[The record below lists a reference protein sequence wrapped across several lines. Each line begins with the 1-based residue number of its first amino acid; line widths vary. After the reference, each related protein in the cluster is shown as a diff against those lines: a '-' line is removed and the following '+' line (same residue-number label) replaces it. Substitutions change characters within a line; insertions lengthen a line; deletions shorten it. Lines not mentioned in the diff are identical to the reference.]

1 VDSAKDIRN
10 SIGNGTLT
18 IKNNGTTVGTFTA
31 NQSTDEEVDIT
42 IPTNVAFTNAPNTF
56 TDANDFTGGSITVPS
71 TFDVKNP
78 PVTCTQDAVNICDLM
93 AVFDSLNRRMK
104 ALEDDVTALKKAF
117 KPTTISQF
125 VVNNKTKNSIRVQ
138 VTASNPVFDISGY
151 EFCCL
156 DCGDGTTP
164 VCATSTSNQYT
175 FNGLTPYTDYNFTV
189 KAMTFADTVESSV
202 SGKTKAETPS
212 AISSVTALP
221 IPRAGFSV
229 DLSEID
235 LKGMPSGTVK
245 VAYKLATA
253 SNYGNETTANIDALT
268 STYSKTVASL
278 ASNTQY
284 NVRIIVSNGDADTTF
299 IKTVTTGDA
308 VTLAITRVF
317 PGMGNLNNC
326 KVSSSSF
333 QTHVLLKATPSSG
346 NSEDYTYTWNTPSG
360 LSVVETGKDS
370 SYYMVVSS
378 LGSKSKASTYTVTCT
393 ATTKSSP
400 NVSLDPVTHTI
411 TFKKTNN
418 TDNQIE
424 DFPEF
429 STNIDGKTVT
439 LYSPSGSDLF
449 TEWVSWT
456 TDTVPEH
463 VGSSPSHT
471 YDSFGTYAISAYSED
486 GCRTNTSVTVAPT
499 VNVTSDHGSDIGFC
513 GASEVQVTYTAEVE
527 TGVDVDSY
535 SWTVDGTPV
544 SSTQTTCTVTY
555 TTTGTHTVSCTAA
568 IGTLNVVGQTN
579 TTVTSGTYP
588 SFTFCVS
595 GNNIELRSAANVVS
609 PSYLDWGD
617 GHIDPNPMYVPNYYI
632 SSNTYTKDSIY
643 TITLTNNYG
652 CKTTKTAIIG
662 KISPRPCSVVSPHTD
677 YTGGGFNGADDG
689 KETVVEGKVTSV
701 TDYDGNIYPVV
712 EIGSQC
718 WLAENMRCMH
728 SPSHDDGTSIL
739 NPDNLS
745 GNHASGRKG
754 SQAAQWYE
762 NNSAYASKGYGLL
775 YNWCAAVDTFNAAAG
790 ATIHTEAGPW
800 WGCNFEGNRRG
811 ICPKGWHVPTVDE
824 WTQMESFVNG
834 SEVDHSNANDYVG
847 TEAGKLSTSCEW
859 SGTHSDPSYP
869 NSYSDE
875 NRNESGFGAIPAGYT
890 QYSSGY
896 NFGGTGSF
904 ACFWTATKYASDNS
918 FRYIRKISKDSVGVQ
933 NPWPQMT
940 QQYSVRCVRDSE

>member
-1 VDSAKDIRN
+1 
-10 SIGNGTLT
+10 
-18 IKNNGTTVGTFTA
+18 
-31 NQSTDEEVDIT
+31 
-42 IPTNVAFTNAPNTF
+42 
-56 TDANDFTGGSITVPS
+56 
-71 TFDVKNP
+71 
-78 PVTCTQDAVNICDLM
+78 M
-93 AVFDSLNRRMK
+93 
-104 ALEDDVTALKKAF
+104 
-117 KPTTISQF
+117 
-125 VVNNKTKNSIRVQ
+125 
-138 VTASNPVFDISGY
+138 TASNPVFDISGY

-221 IPRAGFSV
+221 VPQAGFTV

-235 LKGMPSGTVK
+235 LKGVENGTVK

-284 NVRIIVSNGDADTTF
+284 NVRIVISNGDADTIF
-299 IKTVTTGDA
+299 YKTVTTGDA
-308 VTLAITRVF
+308 VTLALSRVF
-317 PGMGNLNNC
+317 PTEAVSNNRFGSCQVGNN
-326 KVSSSSF
+326 SYR
-333 QTHVLLKATPSSG
+333 TYVLFEAEPSSG
-346 NSEDYTYTWNTPSG
+346 NQEDFTYSWSTPNGTKIVTASDYYCLVEYT
-360 LSVVETGKDS
+360 
-370 SYYMVVSS
+370 
-378 LGSKSKASTYTVTCT
+378 LGNVGSHQQRTVTCT
-393 ATTKSSP
+393 ATTKASP
-400 NVSLDPVTHTI
+400 NVSLDPVNISI
-411 TFKKTNN
+411 TLGR
-418 TDNQIE
+418 TDRTQFQIT
-424 DFPEF
+424 DFPGF
-429 STNIDGKTVT
+429 SKNINGKTVT

-449 TEWVSWT
+449 TEWVSWEAGS
-456 TDTVPEH
+456 DPEH
-463 VGSSPSHT
+463 VNDSPSHT
-471 YDSFGTYAISAYSED
+471 YENFGTYTISAYSED
-486 GCRTNTSVTVAPT
+486 GCRTDSSVTIAPT

-535 SWTVDGTPV
+535 SWSVDGTPV

-555 TTTGTHTVSCTAA
+555 TTTGTHTVSCTAT

-662 KISPRPCSVVSPHTD
+662 NISPRPCSVASPHTD

-689 KETVVEGKVTSV
+689 KETVVEGKITSV

-790 ATIHTEAGPW
+790 ATIHSEAGLW

-824 WTQMESFVNG
+824 WTQMESYVNG
-834 SEVDHSNANDYVG
+834 SEVDHSTANNYVG
-847 TEAGKLSTSCEW
+847 TEAGKLSKSCEW
-859 SGTHSDPSYP
+859 SGSHSDPSYP

-890 QYSSGY
+890 QYSNGY

-918 FRYIRKISKDSVGVQ
+918 FRYIREISKDSVGVQ
-933 NPWPQMT
+933 NSWPQMT
-940 QQYSVRCVRDSE
+940 QQYSVRCVRD